1 MTMKVSELISM
12 AAPTKVVA
20 ATKYFDVAFMRS
32 LYQQGITIFGENKVQ
47 DLLYKYEHF
56 HDCESLQWHFIGTL
70 QTNKVKYI
78 IDKVDYIHSLDR
90 VSLARTIQQ
99 QAFKIKK
106 IQKVFIEVNIASE
119 GCKQGVLRSELEPLI
134 TYLLEE
140 CPNVKIM
147 GLMMMAPHI
156 DAELTRP
163 FFAETVALLA
173 EMNQQ
178 FPTLD
183 AHEFSMGMSNDFRI
197 ALEFP
202 TTFIRVGSVLK
213 EAMYD

>member
-1 MTMKVSELISM
+1 MMTIRELIDM

-47 DLLYKYEHF
+47 DLLHKYDQF
-56 HDCESLQWHFIGTL
+56 QDCESLSWHFIGSL

-99 QAFKIKK
+99 QAFKIGKV
-106 IQKVFIEVNIASE
+106 QQVFIEVNIADEES
-119 GCKQGVLRSELEPLI
+119 KQGMPRKDLAALIAFVLD
-134 TYLLEE
+134 E
-140 CPNVKIM
+140 CPNIKIM

-156 DAELTRP
+156 DAKLTRP
-163 FFAETVALLA
+163 FFAETVALLD

-178 FPTLD
+178 FPQLD
-183 AHEFSMGMSNDFRI
+183 AHEFSMGMSNDFKI

-202 TTFIRVGSVLK
+202 TTFIRVGSILK
-213 EAMYD
+213 EAAYD